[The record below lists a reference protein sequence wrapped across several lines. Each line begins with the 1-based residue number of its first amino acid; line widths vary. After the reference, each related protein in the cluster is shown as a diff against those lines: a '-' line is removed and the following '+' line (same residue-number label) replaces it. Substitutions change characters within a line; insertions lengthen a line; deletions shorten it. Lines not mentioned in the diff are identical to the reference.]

1 MNPKTKRAMK
11 ENLKKTALVAVLS
24 LLLPV
29 SAQAGTFFTGVKYWQ
44 ATWDSAILDWFEK
57 DIAET
62 YRENRLVLVAHKDPG
77 DGYLAGPLFG
87 YQTNDRQWSFS
98 FSPMVFSSFSQDW
111 YGSPGFVK
119 LSNTIDLERKDF
131 DLAASY
137 TINKYLKGYLGYKYQ
152 DMKMDFNLAFS
163 VPDPNDPAI
172 ILFTQNF
179 KYEVESTVHI
189 PTIGLAGVYQLSDH
203 FVTGLQAG
211 VLYAIPTLTMKE
223 ASLGVDQ
230 DIRPWPGLGFNTEL
244 TLTYQPIQSLLLQGG
259 YRYQVFEMEAR
270 GPGRTEVVK
279 SYDVTH
285 GWTMSAIYVF

>member
-1 MNPKTKRAMK
+1 MMRAMK
-11 ENLKKTALVAVLS
+11 KSPQNLVLIVGLFLS
-24 LLLPV
+24 LPV
-29 SAQAGTFFTGVKYWQ
+29 SAHAGTFFTGVKYWQ

-87 YQTNDRQWSFS
+87 YQTDDRKWSFS
-98 FSPMVFSSFSQDW
+98 FSPMIFSNFTQEW
-111 YGSPGFVK
+111 QGSPGFVE
-119 LSNTIDLERKDF
+119 LRNTINLERKDF

-137 TINKYLKGYLGYKYQ
+137 TFNKYLKGYFGYKYQ
-152 DMKMDFNLAFS
+152 DMNMDFNLAFS
-163 VPDPNDPAI
+163 VPDPNDPSV

-179 KYEVESTVHI
+179 QYQVESRVHI
-189 PTIGLAGVYQLSDH
+189 PTIGLAGVYQLSEH

-211 VLYAIPTLTMKE
+211 VLYAIPTLTLKE
-223 ASLGVDQ
+223 SSLGIDQ
-230 DIRPWPGLGFNTEL
+230 DIRPWPGLGFNSEA
-244 TLTYQPIQSLLLQGG
+244 TLTYQPIRNLLLQGG

-270 GPGRTEVVK
+270 APGRTEITR

-285 GWTMSAIYVF
+285 GFTLSAIYVF